1 MNTDEL
7 KLDIINRIT
16 NLKEAYIIEEIKK
29 LLDFESEEGVYQLSD
44 EQKKRLTEAKTDKV
58 LTEAEANSEIEKW
71 LNEK

>member
-1 MNTDEL
+1 MNTNEL

-16 NLKEAYIIEEIKK
+16 NLKEVYIIEEIKK
-29 LLDFESEEGVYQLSD
+29 LLDFESEDGIYQLSE

>member
-16 NLKEAYIIEEIKK
+16 NLKESYIIEEIKK

>member
-16 NLKEAYIIEEIKK
+16 NLKESYIIEEIQK
-29 LLDFESEEGVYQLSD
+29 LLDFELDKDVYQLSD
-44 EQKKRLTEAKTDKV
+44 EQRKRLIEAKTDKI
-58 LTEAEANSEIEKW
+58 LTEADANSEIEKW